1 MSNTEQATAPV
12 VREKQKTPFATRAQN
27 WVMVLLIISLLLVAQ
42 PFSIDIFGIA
52 VYLLAIAVF
61 LQIGVSNVTPTAGAR
76 KTITKTLII
85 LAVIAVLFLFSI
97 WVTPMLVEMGR

>member
-1 MSNTEQATAPV
+1 MSDTEQATTSV
-12 VREKQKTPFATRAQN
+12 VLDKQKAPFATRAQN
-27 WVMVLLIISLLLVAQ
+27 WVMVLLVVSLLLVAQ

>member
-1 MSNTEQATAPV
+1 MSNTEQATTPV
-12 VREKQKTPFATRAQN
+12 VLEKQKTPFATRAQN

>member
-1 MSNTEQATAPV
+1 
-12 VREKQKTPFATRAQN
+12 
-27 WVMVLLIISLLLVAQ
+27 
-42 PFSIDIFGIA
+42 
-52 VYLLAIAVF
+52 LLAIAVF